1 MTVSVRRY
9 ADADLDA
16 VAALHKEA
24 FARQGRSRDWIA
36 ANARAYPRIR
46 LYVAELDGTLRGY
59 IAWTEK
65 SGFRTEA
72 VLELEQIAVAQSHRN
87 RGIGSALI
95 RQSLQ
100 DVAARLGERSASLKA
115 VMVSTRA
122 DNAAQ
127 RLYRKALGAEIAA
140 MLPALYSADEVIM
153 IARKPL

>member
-1 MTVSVRRY
+1 MTLTVRRY
-9 ADADLDA
+9 ADADLDV
-16 VAALHKEA
+16 VAALHGEA
-24 FARQGRSRDWIA
+24 FSRQGHSRDWIA

-46 LYVAELDGTLRGY
+46 LYVAELDGAVRGY

-72 VLELEQIAVAQSHRN
+72 VLELEQLAVAESHRK

-100 DVAARLGERSASLKA
+100 DVAARLAERSASLKA

-127 RLYRKALGAEIAA
+127 RLYREALGA
-140 MLPALYSADEVIM
+140 PKS
-153 IARKPL
+153 PLRCPRFIRPTKSS